1 MKFVRPPSRA
11 DTLFIYGQRAITC
24 FIASPCPKPTRIGL
38 VDFLEEAL
46 FNGSVF
52 SHVASL
58 LFLYNVASSFEVFD
72 DEFWYAAP
80 NGDAGLGQR
89 VSNDVHLFLAV

>member
-1 MKFVRPPSRA
+1 MCTGRFARNAHRTITSRV
-11 DTLFIYGQRAITC
+11 DR
-24 FIASPCPKPTRIGL
+24 SCPKPTRISL

-58 LFLYNVASSFEVFD
+58 LFLYDVAVCFEVFD
-72 DEFWYAAP
+72 NKLWYAAP
-80 NGDAGLGQR
+80 DRNAGLGQR
-89 VSNDVHLFLAV
+89 VGDDVHLFLAV

>member
-1 MKFVRPPSRA
+1 MI
-11 DTLFIYGQRAITC
+11 LFAL
-24 FIASPCPKPTRIGL
+24 ASM
-38 VDFLEEAL
+38 
-46 FNGSVF
+46 VF
-52 SHVASL
+52 F
-58 LFLYNVASSFEVFD
+58 LFLYDVASSFEVFD